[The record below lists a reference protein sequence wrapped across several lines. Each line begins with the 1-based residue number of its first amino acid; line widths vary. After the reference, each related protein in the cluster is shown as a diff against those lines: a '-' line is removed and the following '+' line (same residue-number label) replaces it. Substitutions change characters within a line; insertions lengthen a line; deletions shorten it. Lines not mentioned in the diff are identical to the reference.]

1 MAKEVTP
8 EQIEMLD
15 GMVAK
20 ARAAAEI
27 IATYDQERVD
37 RLCQAVAASV
47 IDMKVWANLAD
58 EAVDETGL
66 GDKVTK
72 RNKRNKL
79 KLILRDCLRQKSVG
93 VIEEIPEKGIVK
105 YAKPVGVIASLV
117 PTTNPCLTPAGQ
129 VIYAIK
135 ARDVIICSPHPRAKK
150 TTNKCINIIRE
161 TLVREGAPAD
171 IIQGIEEPSITLT
184 QELMKRC
191 DLVIATGGRP
201 MVKSA
206 YSSGRPSYGVGPGN
220 VQVVVAPDWTD
231 YDKLAKQVV
240 GSRSYDNGMPC
251 TGEQAI
257 HLPADKVEQMKAA
270 FVKQGA
276 YILSDEDAKKLPGIL
291 FTEKGTTDP
300 AHVGMLPSH
309 LAKLMG
315 LDIPDSTTLLLFP
328 SQGMTRENML
338 RREKLCP
345 VVQFFPYE
353 NFEEGVS
360 NAKSNLMWEGKG
372 HSSVVYTNDEDC
384 AKHAALELP
393 VSRLL
398 VNQPAG
404 AASGGNFINGLVP
417 TMSLGCGSWGN
428 NSISDNL
435 SYKHLMN
442 TTKLAFYHDPTIPSA
457 EKVWEE

>member
-442 TTKLAFYHDPTIPSA
+442 TTKLAFYHDPTIPEA
-457 EKVWEE
+457 EKVWAE

>member
-191 DLVIATGGRP
+191 DLVIATGAVRHEGASREYAP
-201 MVKSA
+201 IEYPAVANFDVTCALVQAAKNLGKSLKTGVVQCKDAFYGQHSPAKMPVSYELLNKWEAWKRLHVKASEMESA
-206 YSSGRPSYGVGPGN
+206 ALF
-220 VQVVVAPDWTD
+220 VVADA
-231 YDKLAKQVV
+231 LGCRC
-240 GSRSYDNGMPC
+240 GSCFHVIWNQER
-251 TGEQAI
+251 E
-257 HLPADKVEQMKAA
+257 AA
-270 FVKQGA
+270 
-276 YILSDEDAKKLPGIL
+276 
-291 FTEKGTTDP
+291 
-300 AHVGMLPSH
+300 
-309 LAKLMG
+309 G
-315 LDIPDSTTLLLFP
+315 LDQDMSEDTT
-328 SQGMTRENML
+328 SAVE
-338 RREKLCP
+338 
-345 VVQFFPYE
+345 V
-353 NFEEGVS
+353 GV
-360 NAKSNLMWEGKG
+360 E
-372 HSSVVYTNDEDC
+372 
-384 AKHAALELP
+384 AL
-393 VSRLL
+393 RLL
-398 VNQPAG
+398 IRADRG
-404 AASGGNFINGLVP
+404 
-417 TMSLGCGSWGN
+417 
-428 NSISDNL
+428 
-435 SYKHLMN
+435 
-442 TTKLAFYHDPTIPSA
+442 
-457 EKVWEE
+457 E

>member
-135 ARDVIICSPHPRAKK
+135 ARSRRHHPGHR
-150 TTNKCINIIRE
+150 
-161 TLVREGAPAD
+161 GAQHHPDPGAD
-171 IIQGIEEPSITLT
+171 EAL
-184 QELMKRC
+184 
-191 DLVIATGGRP
+191 RP
-201 MVKSA
+201 
-206 YSSGRPSYGVGPGN
+206 GHRHRRPSHG
-220 VQVVVAPDWTD
+220 QV
-231 YDKLAKQVV
+231 
-240 GSRSYDNGMPC
+240 R
-251 TGEQAI
+251 
-257 HLPADKVEQMKAA
+257 
-270 FVKQGA
+270 
-276 YILSDEDAKKLPGIL
+276 ILLRCA
-291 FTEKGTTDP
+291 
-300 AHVGMLPSH
+300 
-309 LAKLMG
+309 G
-315 LDIPDSTTLLLFP
+315 L
-328 SQGMTRENML
+328 RL
-338 RREKLCP
+338 RRR
-345 VVQFFPYE
+345 QR
-353 NFEEGVS
+353 
-360 NAKSNLMWEGKG
+360 
-372 HSSVVYTNDEDC
+372 DC
-384 AKHAALELP
+384 HHRQHLQH
-393 VSRLL
+393 RR
-398 VNQPAG
+398 
-404 AASGGNFINGLVP
+404 ASG
-417 TMSLGCGSWGN
+417 
-428 NSISDNL
+428 
-435 SYKHLMN
+435 
-442 TTKLAFYHDPTIPSA
+442 
-457 EKVWEE
+457 

>member
-79 KLILRDCLRQKSVG
+79 KLILRDCLRQRSVG

-171 IIQGIEEPSITLT
+171 IIQGIEEP
-184 QELMKRC
+184 QHHP
-191 DLVIATGGRP
+191 D
-201 MVKSA
+201 
-206 YSSGRPSYGVGPGN
+206 PG
-220 VQVVVAPDWTD
+220 
-231 YDKLAKQVV
+231 
-240 GSRSYDNGMPC
+240 
-251 TGEQAI
+251 
-257 HLPADKVEQMKAA
+257 ADE
-270 FVKQGA
+270 
-276 YILSDEDAKKLPGIL
+276 
-291 FTEKGTTDP
+291 
-300 AHVGMLPSH
+300 
-309 LAKLMG
+309 
-315 LDIPDSTTLLLFP
+315 
-328 SQGMTRENML
+328 
-338 RREKLCP
+338 
-345 VVQFFPYE
+345 
-353 NFEEGVS
+353 
-360 NAKSNLMWEGKG
+360 
-372 HSSVVYTNDEDC
+372 
-384 AKHAALELP
+384 AL
-393 VSRLL
+393 
-398 VNQPAG
+398 
-404 AASGGNFINGLVP
+404 
-417 TMSLGCGSWGN
+417 
-428 NSISDNL
+428 
-435 SYKHLMN
+435 
-442 TTKLAFYHDPTIPSA
+442 
-457 EKVWEE
+457 

>member
-79 KLILRDCLRQKSVG
+79 KLILRDCLRQRSVG

-191 DLVIATGGRP
+191 ETEPELWELLGLCRYLIDGRYVHEQRDLTLHFRGSRNQRIIDLPA
-201 MVKSA
+201 SL
-206 YSSGRPSYGVGPGN
+206 PSKTP
-220 VQVVVAPDWTD
+220 VVV
-231 YDKLAKQVV
+231 
-240 GSRSYDNGMPC
+240 
-251 TGEQAI
+251 
-257 HLPADKVEQMKAA
+257 
-270 FVKQGA
+270 
-276 YILSDEDAKKLPGIL
+276 
-291 FTEKGTTDP
+291 
-300 AHVGMLPSH
+300 
-309 LAKLMG
+309 
-315 LDIPDSTTLLLFP
+315 
-328 SQGMTRENML
+328 
-338 RREKLCP
+338 
-345 VVQFFPYE
+345 
-353 NFEEGVS
+353 
-360 NAKSNLMWEGKG
+360 
-372 HSSVVYTNDEDC
+372 
-384 AKHAALELP
+384 EL
-393 VSRLL
+393 
-398 VNQPAG
+398 
-404 AASGGNFINGLVP
+404 
-417 TMSLGCGSWGN
+417 
-428 NSISDNL
+428 
-435 SYKHLMN
+435 
-442 TTKLAFYHDPTIPSA
+442 
-457 EKVWEE
+457 